1 MWINQI
7 SPRYRLTSWDLNEFE
22 CSPWVCFL
30 ALSLG
35 QCTYS
40 NYFLW
45 VVPWCA
51 WLMNSVDHRMTYQ
64 DRYGYYP
71 TTPIV
76 ILRCSASF
84 LLLLPRQAMYQGLQ
98 ANLAVYYAK
107 ARLVDWVVGG
117 AAMADS
123 GWHAWYVSG
132 VAAWLCIICHEHC
145 ILHMGKMWQATVPN
159 PS

>member
-1 MWINQI
+1 MNLSAHLECVSLLSVLVSVHIQI
-7 SPRYRLTSWDLNEFE
+7 TFYEWF
-22 CSPWVCFL
+22 
-30 ALSLG
+30 
-35 QCTYS
+35 
-40 NYFLW
+40 
-45 VVPWCA
+45 
-51 WLMNSVDHRMTYQ
+51 NSVDHRMTYR

-159 PS
+159 QS